1 MSFVERRSVLVGA
14 GIIAAVI
21 GLAAALPA
29 RLALAWFSPPQLAA
43 WGVSGT
49 LWEGRAAEL
58 VLDGYSLG
66 SLSWDA
72 RPLRFIAMQPTW
84 DLSLR
89 RGDGFAEARAGF
101 SLLGNSQRVQDLD
114 AALELATLP
123 PAIVPVGVAGQA
135 RVSLQ
140 RLDLE
145 DGWPR
150 RLSGRAVVNQLELPG
165 VVLALGPFEFEF
177 PDQPGP
183 PEGQVRSLGGPLSVD
198 GTVALPAPGQWE
210 LNAELAPGENAPRE
224 VIEGL
229 GFVGEDLGGG
239 RRRLLL
245 SSEP

>member
-1 MSFVERRSVLVGA
+1 MISVGRRSVLVAA

-21 GLAAALPA
+21 GLAATFPA
-29 RLALAWFSPPQLAA
+29 RLALAWFSPPQLGA

-49 LWEGRAAEL
+49 VWEGRAAEL

-66 SLSWDA
+66 ALSWDA
-72 RPLRFIAMQPTW
+72 RPLRLLSLQPTW
-84 DLSLR
+84 DLNLR
-89 RGDGFAEARAGF
+89 RGDGFAEARVGF
-101 SLLGNSQRVQDLD
+101 SLLGGSQHIRDLD

-140 RLDLE
+140 RLELE
-145 DGWPR
+145 DGWPT
-150 RLSGRAVVNQLELPG
+150 RLTGRAVVNQLELPG
-165 VVLALGPFEFEF
+165 VVLALGPFEFQF

-198 GTVALPAPGQWE
+198 GMVGLPAHGQWAFS
-210 LNAELAPGENAPRE
+210 AELAPGENAPRE
-224 VIEGL
+224 VVEGL
-229 GFVGEDLGGG
+229 AFVGEDLGGG
-239 RRRLLL
+239 RRRLVL

>member
-1 MSFVERRSVLVGA
+1 MLAAA

-21 GLAAALPA
+21 GLAATFPA
-29 RLALAWFSPPQLAA
+29 RLALGWFSPPQLAA

-72 RPLRFIAMQPTW
+72 RPLRLMALQPTW
-84 DLSLR
+84 DLNLR
-89 RGDGFAEARAGF
+89 RGDGFAEARVGL
-101 SLLGNSQRVQDLD
+101 SLLGNSQHIRDLD

-123 PAIVPVGVAGQA
+123 PAIVPVGVGGQA

-140 RLDLE
+140 RLELE
-145 DGWPR
+145 DGWPT

-165 VVLALGPFEFEF
+165 VVLALGPFEFQF

-183 PEGQVRSLGGPLSVD
+183 PEGEVRSLGGPLSVD
-198 GTVALPAPGQWE
+198 GTVGLPARGQWT
-210 LNAELAPGENAPRE
+210 LSVELAPGENAPRE
-224 VIEGL
+224 VVEGL
-229 GFVGEDLGGG
+229 AFVGEDLGGG